1 MSFNRTVGG
10 RGINVAVIEPTTYTT
25 MAVKNFDTYEYNS
38 SNLDDW
44 LVHMVKTGDI
54 VIFFTFDEASK
65 KLTKNTRKVLYN
77 MGKYKVLHMY
87 FLCCDLCSFRIQMIE
102 SKYLCT

>member
-25 MAVKNFDTYEYNS
+25 IAVKNFDTYEYNS

-44 LVHMVKTGDI
+44 LAHMVKTGDI

-77 MGKYKVLHMY
+77 MGKYKVLPTY
-87 FLCCDLCSFRIQMIE
+87 LLCDFFSLRIYTIIE
-102 SKYLCT
+102 SKYAN

>member
-10 RGINVAVIEPTTYTT
+10 RGINVAVIEPTTYTIID
-25 MAVKNFDTYEYNS
+25 VKNFDTYEYNS

-44 LVHMVKTGDI
+44 LDYVVKTGDV

-65 KLTKNTRKVLYN
+65 KLTKNTRTILYN
-77 MGKYKVLHMY
+77 MGN
-87 FLCCDLCSFRIQMIE
+87 
-102 SKYLCT
+102 